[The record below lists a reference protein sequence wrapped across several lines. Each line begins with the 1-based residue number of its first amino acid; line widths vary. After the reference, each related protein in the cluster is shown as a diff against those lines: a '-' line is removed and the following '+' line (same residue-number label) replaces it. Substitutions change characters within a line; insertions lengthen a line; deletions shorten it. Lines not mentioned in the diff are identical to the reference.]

1 MNNPQRP
8 LTFKMPSLLFYPE
21 LYRFVVGKVEGALA
35 NQKHR
40 RLLARISIFHVLV
53 SLVKV
58 QEGLSPEGKTMRH
71 VFGVFLAVI
80 GMICLA
86 ASSASAGIDASQ
98 LVGAWVHTNTADM
111 QGMEFTKQGKVL
123 LYYGGGGDAM
133 TADYSIMDD
142 GRLNLSLGGQVT
154 FYLPTLTGD
163 QLELKSPD
171 TGADAQYRRL
181 KPGETVAAAIAG
193 QAAADQKAIQ
203 DRNAALP
210 DFLARKDLVMELIN
224 GPPGAVASGVIEFVP
239 NGNQYAGRVCYDSKP
254 PRLESITAQI
264 QGSAENPTTVIS
276 FPQNTTLGQVSFHL
290 AGSLPNISL
299 SAQVNFG
306 GTFDNAPNCT
316 LVIKPDADMR
326 KQVLDRFQAEVAR
339 LNALKAPLVALLK
352 DYVVLKGTS
361 QSSLPAERDGFM
373 DQFVLARN
381 PQNGTWQG
389 QGQIV
394 NRKTGATDIF
404 PAVAGVGIAGEK
416 AVIQILSQK
425 RVYQFSDIDTT
436 AGKLT
441 GAWQMPNNPNAHV
454 AELTIAQAVDA
465 KGRDQLFTASK
476 AALQK
481 LDSGTVYHTAID
493 DLNSNGNQPPNPI
506 AVTLTAG
513 ANGAITG
520 TADYPMQGCTMNLT
534 GKEVDTP
541 LGPQLQLRYS
551 GGKANPGAW
560 ADVAQFINAV
570 QHEAWLLSPS
580 IDSSGV
586 MRLNGY
592 AATNPGPV
600 AIRIT
605 LQLIPYTDK
614 DKAAVATALG
624 SGTKF
629 RITTPRMDGVPD
641 DILTFTADPATSKIK
656 GTLSGPGHHINASPG
671 ITFSG
676 EIKDHLGWSEID
688 MPIPRP
694 NSSRPEPIYSY
705 MVVVTPTDN
714 GLYMN
719 GYVYNIQMT
728 AARPL
733 GRWDAL
739 EVKP

>member
-1 MNNPQRP
+1 
-8 LTFKMPSLLFYPE
+8 
-21 LYRFVVGKVEGALA
+21 
-35 NQKHR
+35 
-40 RLLARISIFHVLV
+40 
-53 SLVKV
+53 
-58 QEGLSPEGKTMRH
+58 MRYIRT
-71 VFGVFLAVI
+71 VFLGAFA
-80 GMICLA
+80 MILFMAGLGSA
-86 ASSASAGIDASQ
+86 AIDAGQ

-111 QGMEFTKQGKVL
+111 QGLEFTKQGKVL
-123 LYYGGGGDAM
+123 IYYGGGGDAM
-133 TADYSIMDD
+133 TADYSVMDD
-142 GRLNLSLGGQVT
+142 GRLNLSMGGQAS
-154 FYLPTLTGD
+154 FYQPTLSGD
-163 QLELKSPD
+163 QLELKSPE
-171 TGADAQYRRL
+171 TGATSQYRRL
-181 KPGETVAAAIAG
+181 KAGETVAAAIAG
-193 QAAADQKAIQ
+193 QAAADQKALQ

-210 DFLARKDLVMELIN
+210 EFMNRKDLVMALVN
-224 GPPGAVASGVIEFVP
+224 GPPGVLASGAIEFVP
-239 NGNQYAGRVCYDSKP
+239 NGNGYTGRVCYDSKP
-254 PRLESITAQI
+254 PRLETITAQI
-264 QGSAENPTTVIS
+264 QGSAENPITVVS
-276 FPQNTTLGQVSFHL
+276 FNQNAALGQVSFRH
-290 AGSLPNISL
+290 AGSVPNINL

-326 KQVLDRFQAEVAR
+326 KQVLDRFQGEVAR
-339 LNALKAPLVALLK
+339 LNALKAPLIALLK
-352 DYVVLKGTS
+352 DYVVLTGTS
-361 QSSLPAERDGFM
+361 QSSLLSERDGFT
-373 DQFVLARN
+373 DHFVLARN

-394 NRKTGATDIF
+394 NRKTGATVIF
-404 PAVAGVGIAGEK
+404 PVIAGVGIAGEK
-416 AVIQILSQK
+416 PVIQIISQK

-436 AGKLT
+436 AGKLS
-441 GAWQMPNNPNAHV
+441 GSWQMPQNPNGQA

-465 KGRDQLFTASK
+465 KGRDQLFTTSK

-481 LDSGTVYHTAID
+481 LDSSTVFHTAID

-534 GKEVDTP
+534 GTEVDTP
-541 LGPQLQLRYS
+541 LGPQLQLRYA

-560 ADVAQFINAV
+560 LDVAQFINAV
-570 QHEAWLLSPS
+570 QKEAWLLSPD
-580 IDSSGV
+580 IDSSGAL
-586 MRLNGY
+586 RLDGY

-600 AIRIT
+600 AVPIT

-614 DKAAVATALG
+614 DKTAVATALS
-624 SGTKF
+624 SGAKF
-629 RITTPRMDGVPD
+629 RITTPRMDQVPD
-641 DILTFTADPATSKIK
+641 DILTFTADPATGKIK

-676 EIKDHLGWSEID
+676 LIKDRAGWSGMD

-694 NSSRPEPIYSY
+694 NSSRPEPIYAYS
-705 MVVVTPTDN
+705 VVVTPTDN